1 MKKGVGED
9 GVRATTGGV
18 RRVCCLG
25 RAAVMP
31 RDSRVDR
38 VTRT

>member
-1 MKKGVGED
+1 MEFYD
-9 GVRATTGGV
+9 RGV